1 MDHPVGM
8 FITTDGKYGLI
19 ISILILYNI
28 IHMSSVTY
36 LIIYFMYKNS
46 ACYWSVYYNY
56 SYLLIHRLW

>member
-8 FITTDGKYGLI
+8 LITTDGKYSLI

-28 IHMSSVTY
+28 IRELHY
-36 LIIYFMYKNS
+36 IIIYFMYKNS
-46 ACYWSVYYNY
+46 ACYWFVYYNY